1 MGRYPC
7 DLLAVMRVDTAFAL
21 RRAFT
26 TKRDKPAFSYDCR
39 AMSLAHFSALSEDDA
54 TFQQRCRIAKEASG
68 HCSAPQSLP
77 QNGDVNMNAYRRLL
91 AQAVRMLL
99 PGILLLLCSGAAPA
113 QEFLYVDC
121 SRTDQYAYPSN
132 NAALTHAGPGTPLL
146 LTVTS
151 KPNVSLSAQ

>member
-39 AMSLAHFSALSEDDA
+39 AMSLAHFSALSEYDA

-77 QNGDVNMNAYRRLL
+77 QNGDEQWPLASFAIDRKSTRLNSSHL
-91 AQAVRMLL
+91 GISYAVFCLKKKK
-99 PGILLLLCSGAAPA
+99 
-113 QEFLYVDC
+113 
-121 SRTDQYAYPSN
+121 
-132 NAALTHAGPGTPLL
+132 H
-146 LTVTS
+146 
-151 KPNVSLSAQ
+151 